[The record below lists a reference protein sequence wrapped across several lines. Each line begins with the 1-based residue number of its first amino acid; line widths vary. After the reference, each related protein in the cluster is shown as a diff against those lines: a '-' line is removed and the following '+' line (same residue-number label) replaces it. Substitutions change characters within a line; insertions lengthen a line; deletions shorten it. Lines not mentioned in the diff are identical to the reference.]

1 LLAYVSGGGSLLI
14 TGPLDR
20 DEHWH
25 LVSRAASTNL
35 DAHAGALTYHNAVIK
50 LSDRTISL
58 SFDQQKR
65 NAQSREAAIGKR
77 HSTERA
83 KEPWSVIWVG
93 MII

>member
-1 LLAYVSGGGSLLI
+1 MSAYVSGGGSLLI

-35 DAHAGALTYHNAVIK
+35 DAHAEALTYHNAVIK

-65 NAQSREAAIGKR
+65 NAQSREAASECSPGR
-77 HSTERA
+77 QPGGSHWETT
-83 KEPWSVIWVG
+83 
-93 MII
+93 